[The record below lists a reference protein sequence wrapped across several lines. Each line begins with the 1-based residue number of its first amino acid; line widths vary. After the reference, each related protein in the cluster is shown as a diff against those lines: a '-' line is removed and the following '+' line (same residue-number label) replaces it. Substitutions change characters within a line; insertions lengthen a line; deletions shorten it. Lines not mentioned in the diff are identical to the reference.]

1 MEGKGRQGFG
11 DFLRAERSWMVVR
24 RLSVNIE
31 KSWVAFV
38 FVNLRLWAWLQWWWM
53 QVNAGVDTTVKAAEG
68 GTGAVQVWHTNR
80 PAG

>member
-11 DFLRAERSWMVVR
+11 DFLRTERPWVVVW

-31 KSWVAFV
+31 KRRAPF
-38 FVNLRLWAWLQWWWM
+38 FIVNLRLWAWIQWRWM
-53 QVNAGVDTTVKAAEG
+53 QVKAGVDTTVKAAEG
-68 GTGAVQVWHTNR
+68 GPGAVQVWHTNR